1 MVRRTDF
8 LFFNGLQDEPC
19 CSWFQGEFGT
29 KKERYLFG
37 VLTELYND
45 ACRKKNEAVKRS
57 VELTKL
63 SKGYCGPEPFR
74 ELKNRCKL
82 K

>member
-1 MVRRTDF
+1 MNRVVAGSRES
-8 LFFNGLQDEPC
+8 LAH
-19 CSWFQGEFGT
+19 

-63 SKGYCGPEPFR
+63 SKGYCGPEAVR